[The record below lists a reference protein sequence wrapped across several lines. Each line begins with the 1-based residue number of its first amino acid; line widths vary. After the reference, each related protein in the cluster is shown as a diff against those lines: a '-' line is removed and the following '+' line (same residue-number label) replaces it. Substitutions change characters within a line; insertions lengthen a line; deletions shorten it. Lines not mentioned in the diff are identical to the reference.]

1 MVKKTYIKNDG
12 KKELL
17 ELEVIRHESKKL
29 YFPITSARCRSG
41 ICCVDDGCDVKVGE
55 LIGERVGPFFR
66 IPIHSTVSGVFL
78 PREKMVDETG
88 KKVECMVVENDQKY
102 QLDDYM
108 VERTD
113 EEISNFT
120 KEDFVKIVQEAGIVG
135 LGGAAF
141 PTYVKLDTDKEINVV
156 VGNGIECEPFMIS
169 DYMMMMDYP
178 EKVIQGML
186 YVLQSSK
193 APKGIIA
200 IKGKHHQLY
209 QRLTAV
215 LAEQFPDAPVEI
227 KKIGS
232 HYPEGWEIE
241 TVKYATGI
249 EVPQGKILADYGVL
263 NFNVT
268 TLKAIYDA
276 VKYNRPI
283 TEKYVTISGDG
294 IKNGSFLV
302 KVGTPVKELIDL
314 LGGYQ
319 NLEIPKLIIQ
329 GGPMMGV
336 NTLSD
341 DIVVTDTTSSIII
354 NNRALEIESEP
365 CIRCGECVRSC
376 PVLLEPITIYN
387 ALGLKDVDKIISL
400 EANRCID
407 CGICSYV
414 CPSKIPLTE
423 SMAKA
428 KKLIAK

>member
-41 ICCVDDGCDVKVGE
+41 ICCVDDGCNVKAGE
-55 LIGERVGPFFR
+55 LIGERVGPFFK
-66 IPIHSTVSGVFL
+66 IPIHSSVSGLFL
-78 PREKMVDETG
+78 PREKMVDGTG

-102 QLDDYM
+102 EKDAYM

-113 EEISNFT
+113 EEISKFT

-141 PTYVKLDTDKEINVV
+141 PTYVKLNTDKEIKVV
-156 VGNGIECEPFMIS
+156 VGNGIECEPFLVS
-169 DYMMMMDYP
+169 DYLMMMNYP
-178 EKVIQGML
+178 EQVIQGML
-186 YVLQSSK
+186 YVLQSSN

-200 IKGKHHQLY
+200 NKGKHQALY
-209 QRLTAV
+209 ERLTAV
-215 LAEQFPDAPVEI
+215 LAEKFPGAPVEI

-232 HYPEGWEIE
+232 HYPEGWELE

-276 VKYNRPI
+276 VKFNCPI
-283 TEKYVTISGDG
+283 TERYVSISGDG
-294 IKNGSFLV
+294 IKNGVFLV
-302 KVGTPVKELIDL
+302 KVGTPVKELIEL

-319 NLEIPKLIIQ
+319 DLEIPKLIIQ
-329 GGPMMGV
+329 GGPMMGI
-336 NTLSD
+336 NTLSE

-354 NNRALEIESEP
+354 NNHSLEIESEP
-365 CIRCGECVRSC
+365 CIRCGRCVESC
-376 PVLLEPITIYN
+376 PALLEPITIYN
-387 ALGLKDVDKIISL
+387 ALGVKDVDKIINL
-400 EANRCID
+400 EVNRCIE

-423 SMAKA
+423 SMVKA
-428 KKLIAK
+428 KKLINK